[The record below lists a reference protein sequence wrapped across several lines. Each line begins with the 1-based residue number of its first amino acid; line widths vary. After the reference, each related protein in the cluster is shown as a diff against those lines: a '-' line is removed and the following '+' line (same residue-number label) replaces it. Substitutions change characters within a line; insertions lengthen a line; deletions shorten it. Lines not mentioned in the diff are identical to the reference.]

1 MARDAGG
8 CSPSGPPAAIILT
21 GGAGRR
27 LAAVTPPQGGK
38 AACRFRGEP
47 LRHWV
52 AAAVA
57 PVARDL
63 FLVGGQSPSVA
74 WLQQFPGAV
83 HVPDR
88 VPGAGPLAGLH
99 DGLVA
104 VTQHRQRRGEPL
116 PWGVAFLACDLPLLT
131 PAILAGLFAQV
142 PCGAALP
149 QWVIPVVDSRPQ
161 YLCSIIRPGVRDRL
175 ETFLHCGRRD
185 LRGFAEALAAEQVA
199 AVTLLAAECWQQIDP
214 GGVVA
219 EDVDTPDDLVRVSR
233 FGFAAGSPTPY
244 TPPGS

>member
-1 MARDAGG
+1 MAADAGG
-8 CSPSGPPAAIILT
+8 CPPSGLPAAIILT

-63 FLVGGQSPSVA
+63 FLVGGQSPSPV

-83 HVPDR
+83 HVPDS

-104 VTQHRQRRGEPL
+104 VTQYRQQRGEPL
-116 PWGVAFLACDLPLLT
+116 PWGLALLACDLPLLT
-131 PAILAGLFAQV
+131 PALLTSLFAQV
-142 PCGAALP
+142 PRGAALP
-149 QWVIPVVDSRPQ
+149 QWVIPVVDSQPQ
-161 YLCSIIRPGVRDRL
+161 YLCSIIRLGVRDRL
-175 ETFLHCGRRD
+175 ETFLQSGRRD

-199 AVTLLAAECWQQIDP
+199 AVRLLAADCWQQIDP
-214 GGVVA
+214 AGLVA
-219 EDVDTPDDLVRVSR
+219 EDVDTPADLVRMSR
-233 FGFAAGSPTPY
+233 FGFAAESSTPY